1 VVDRAAVDHWLPVDQ
16 YIGGIE
22 HAILHLLYA
31 RSFTRAMRKTGHVGL
46 DEPFAALFTQGMVTH
61 ASFRAEDGRWL
72 SPDEV
77 DIRGD
82 GSAVEKTGGGPVQV
96 GRIEKMS
103 KSKRNTVDPGEIIDR
118 YGADTARWF
127 ILSDNPPERDMEWT
141 ESGVVGAFRFTQRLF
156 RLVEAAPPAPPPA
169 PSALPAEWSP
179 AARAL
184 RRSTHRTIKAVTE
197 ALEGFT
203 FNVAVAR
210 IYEFTNAISE
220 AERGDATDAGLS
232 WARFEALE
240 TVARLVAPMM
250 PHLAEEMHARLH
262 PGREGLVAELPWPE
276 ADDALTVAD
285 SITIAV
291 QILGKLRGTIAVAPG
306 AEEAAVLAAAEAE
319 PNVARQ
325 LEGKRVVKR
334 IYVPGRIVNF
344 VTAG

>member
-1 VVDRAAVDHWLPVDQ
+1 MGQRCHCA
-16 YIGGIE
+16 
-22 HAILHLLYA
+22 YA
-31 RSFTRAMRKTGHVGL
+31 
-46 DEPFAALFTQGMVTH
+46 
-61 ASFRAEDGRWL
+61 
-72 SPDEV
+72 
-77 DIRGD
+77 
-82 GSAVEKTGGGPVQV
+82 
-96 GRIEKMS
+96 
-103 KSKRNTVDPGEIIDR
+103 
-118 YGADTARWF
+118 
-127 ILSDNPPERDMEWT
+127 
-141 ESGVVGAFRFTQRLF
+141 
-156 RLVEAAPPAPPPA
+156 
-169 PSALPAEWSP
+169 
-179 AARAL
+179 
-184 RRSTHRTIKAVTE
+184 IKAVTE

-306 AEEAAVLAAAEAE
+306 ADEAAVLAAAEAE